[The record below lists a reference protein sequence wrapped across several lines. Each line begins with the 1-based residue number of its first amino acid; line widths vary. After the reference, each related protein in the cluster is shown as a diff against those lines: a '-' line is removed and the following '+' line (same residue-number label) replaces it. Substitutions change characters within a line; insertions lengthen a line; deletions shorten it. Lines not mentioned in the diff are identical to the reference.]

1 MIEPFH
7 ELIFLMETYPSHTTT
22 HCFCGEAQEIGTIE
36 GRKIFI
42 I

>member
-22 HCFCGEAQEIGTIE
+22 QCFCGESQEKATIE

-42 I
+42 G